1 MSKGL
6 VKMSLSPAYNLKLE
20 DYSLDNILDL
30 FGLTREITPV
40 QLIRAK
46 KKMLMVHPDKSRL
59 PPEYFLFYQ
68 KAYGVVLEYY
78 QNTQKTNQS
87 VPHEDIPY
95 EAPHEDEQIKQQIAS
110 QTKGFQNKFN
120 QLFEKANEG
129 SVERLDRHKS
139 RTNWFSSTEE
149 PKDLPK
155 CKNVKDMNQSFDQIR
170 KNTESQTM
178 IIRQTEAAPLVNRTA
193 GGSYYEDVEDEAET
207 QYISSDAFSKLHYDD
222 IRRVHKDQTIIPVG
236 EEDYHRMKRP
246 ENMEQYKQV
255 RGQPVAPLSEQESKS
270 HLEQQETQQRTMWDQ
285 RWQKSRQKTEEN
297 EEKNKGLLAAFLRL
311 R

>member
-1 MSKGL
+1 
-6 VKMSLSPAYNLKLE
+6 
-20 DYSLDNILDL
+20 
-30 FGLTREITPV
+30 
-40 QLIRAK
+40 
-46 KKMLMVHPDKSRL
+46 
-59 PPEYFLFYQ
+59 
-68 KAYGVVLEYY
+68 
-78 QNTQKTNQS
+78 
-87 VPHEDIPY
+87 
-95 EAPHEDEQIKQQIAS
+95 
-110 QTKGFQNKFN
+110 
-120 QLFEKANEG
+120 
-129 SVERLDRHKS
+129 
-139 RTNWFSSTEE
+139 
-149 PKDLPK
+149 
-155 CKNVKDMNQSFDQIR
+155 MNQSFDQIR